1 MCRAVGICFN
11 LGSYIAVLQEI
22 DNGKTTNVWQ
32 IYMTKLNSLGGK
44 NGAGDDFDSSD
55 SIDVKEEKLNA
66 IKNEGLNIDDEIL
79 SRWGNLPISD
89 LEFLEYNYNQWVTR
103 HQCETRAEEI
113 LYEEICQMQLDIK
126 KTRETGGDVMKKV
139 EALQKLMAGNKNY
152 VSNKLTSSSKCNAY
166 ARKALANSQKPYA
179 IILSCSDSRV
189 PPEIIFDKGLG
200 EIFVIRVA
208 GNVPDPVVLGSIE
221 YAAEHLGT
229 PLIMVLGHERCGAVK
244 ATIEAKGKS
253 TGSKNI
259 DAIVKKIAAS
269 TKIAAKDCAACKANP
284 KCIQNK
290 PAEFAE
296 CLADAN
302 AKSIAANLPSQ
313 SAIIKHLVH
322 EKKIKIVAAK
332 YDLDDGIVTLLK

>member
-1 MCRAVGICFN
+1 MATKNDIKCTCCGKETSERNFYISKSFIYKATSHLPVCKTCLGSIYDKYYNKYQDYKLALYYMCRAVGICFN
-11 LGSYIAVLQEI
+11 LGSYNAVLQEI

-139 EALQKLMAGNKNY
+139 EALQKLMSSANIRPLDQNALSVNENVMMWGTTVATVEKEEPCEYFEEYKRKQYEDFMGYRKYFNDWVLRPLKN
-152 VSNKLTSSSKCNAY
+152 L
-166 ARKALANSQKPYA
+166 
-179 IILSCSDSRV
+179 LS
-189 PPEIIFDKGLG
+189 
-200 EIFVIRVA
+200 
-208 GNVPDPVVLGSIE
+208 
-221 YAAEHLGT
+221 
-229 PLIMVLGHERCGAVK
+229 
-244 ATIEAKGKS
+244 
-253 TGSKNI
+253 GSKDFNI
-259 DAIVKKIAAS
+259 TLDE
-269 TKIAAKDCAACKANP
+269 KD
-284 KCIQNK
+284 I
-290 PAEFAE
+290 E
-296 CLADAN
+296 LT
-302 AKSIAANLPSQ
+302 
-313 SAIIKHLVH
+313 
-322 EKKIKIVAAK
+322 
-332 YDLDDGIVTLLK
+332 DDETGEENG